1 MVVNTNRGMM
11 VSETTNQINDN
22 VMRFF
27 AIVAA
32 GILLNLGLFFMVIF
46 AAPFIVGIMSTYI
59 LGDRRNGIIAAFVSS
74 LLAYSL
80 MFIVTGFAT
89 DIPVFIAAVLIMCSI
104 AIVGG
109 IVGAFIH
116 KKATESSSQVSTTIR
131 PGE

>member
-1 MVVNTNRGMM
+1 VTERPLQ
-11 VSETTNQINDN
+11 SNDN
-22 VMRFF
+22 FIRFF
-27 AIVAA
+27 AITAA

-46 AAPFIVGIMSTYI
+46 GAPLIVGIVSAYI
-59 LGDRRNGIIAAFVSS
+59 LGDRRNGIISAFLSS
-74 LLAYSL
+74 LFAYSL

-109 IVGAFIH
+109 FIGAIIH
-116 KKATESSSQVSTTIR
+116 KKAVASSSQVSTTIR

>member
-1 MVVNTNRGMM
+1 MTEMPLQ
-11 VSETTNQINDN
+11 SNDKI
-22 VMRFF
+22 MRFI

-46 AAPFIVGIMSTYI
+46 GAPLIVGIMSAYI
-59 LGDRRNGIIAAFVSS
+59 LADRKNGIIAAFLSS
-74 LLAYSL
+74 ALAYSL

-89 DIPVFIAAVLIMCSI
+89 DVPVFIAAVLIMCSI

-109 IVGAFIH
+109 FIGAIIHQRTVG
-116 KKATESSSQVSTTIR
+116 SSSQVSTTIR

>member
-1 MVVNTNRGMM
+1 M

-22 VMRFF
+22 AMRFF

-46 AAPFIVGIMSTYI
+46 AAPFIVGIVSAYI
-59 LGDRRNGIIAAFVSS
+59 LGDRKNGIVAAFLSS
-74 LLAYSL
+74 LFAYSL

-104 AIVGG
+104 AVVGG
-109 IVGAFIH
+109 IVGAIIRSR
-116 KKATESSSQVSTTIR
+116 AVAASSQVSTTI
-131 PGE
+131 